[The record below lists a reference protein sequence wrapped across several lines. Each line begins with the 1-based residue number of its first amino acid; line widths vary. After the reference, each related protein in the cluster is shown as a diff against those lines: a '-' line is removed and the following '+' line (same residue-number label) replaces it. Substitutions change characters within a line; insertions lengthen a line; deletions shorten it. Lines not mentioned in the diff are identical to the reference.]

1 MDAQRFRSLAPR
13 QRALVA
19 VALLLD
25 GREAE
30 AYLEI
35 DSVNG
40 EGLKKAAADLA
51 GQDPEV
57 RMPYVGSALRA
68 ALKEIK

>member
-1 MDAQRFRSLAPR
+1 
-13 QRALVA
+13 
-19 VALLLD
+19 LLD

-51 GQDPEV
+51 GQDPEL
-57 RMPYVGSALRA
+57 RMPYAGTALRA
-68 ALKEIK
+68 ALKEMK